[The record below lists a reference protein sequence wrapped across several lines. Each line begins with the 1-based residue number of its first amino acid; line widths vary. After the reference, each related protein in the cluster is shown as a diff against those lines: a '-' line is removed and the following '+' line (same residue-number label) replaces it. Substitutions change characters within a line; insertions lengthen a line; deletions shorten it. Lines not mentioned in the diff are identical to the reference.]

1 MNLVLGYVVIVGSV
15 TAVAKIA
22 RGAVEAVHKLYDG
35 KHAEGVWKLAGGL
48 VTPARDAGCE
58 LWSLGT
64 ETVAVVQL
72 LRCKVNGRLGR
83 TRISNSAGEAKA

>member
-22 RGAVEAVHKLYDG
+22 RGAVEAINKVAQG
-35 KHAEGVWKLAGGL
+35 KHGEGLWKLAGGL
-48 VTPARDAGCE
+48 VTPAKDAGWE

-64 ETVAVVQL
+64 ETVAAAQL
-72 LRCKVNGRLGR
+72 LRGKVKRWMGRS
-83 TRISNSAGEAKA
+83 RIATPAGEAEA